1 MSYGERQKV
10 LGITKSIYKKEK
22 KKKETYANEGN
33 IIVQKWTEVSFRH
46 SRSRSDRPD

>member
-10 LGITKSIYKKEK
+10 LGIMKSIYKKE

-33 IIVQKWTEVSFRH
+33 IIVQKWTEISFRH
-46 SRSRSDRPD
+46 SRSRFDRPD